1 MRYSVSFLCIF
12 LSCSIPLYPQDAV
25 FSIDEHTIALWC
37 FNETNGNTAFDSSA
51 YRNDAGIANASWITS
66 PHGHAV
72 SFNGT
77 NSLLTAPYS
86 PSLAYPDS
94 QVTIDALI
102 YIDTIAGEWAHIIDH
117 RSVYA
122 LSLHNGKPA
131 FYLSGIHEWW
141 TPETPI
147 VSPHAWHTITAQ
159 FDGKKKQLF
168 VDGLL
173 IAEQSDS
180 GQILHLLQTDIQIGA
195 GSAYGYPAYWF
206 SGKMDEIRISD
217 TSRYHGT
224 DSIDYPPY
232 IITSPSDTT
241 VQVDNLCS
249 LRIKAYDVHG
259 LKIHYLLIDNPDL
272 MTLDPDSGWISW
284 VPFDT
289 GVYPVRSLI
298 VDENGMHDTTRFI
311 INVIGTPSNHPPL
324 ITTIVQADTAILFN
338 SFFTIHIQATD
349 PDSDTVRFFLLSGPS
364 SMAIDSISGF
374 LQWMASD
381 TGGNNISIRVTDQK
395 NRYDTLS
402 FLLHS
407 YKNYA
412 PSFTIVFS
420 DLDTNIFTD
429 SVFILNISI
438 IDPNGDRVILEAID
452 KPGSMNLS
460 LDSGVLRWTPQIS
473 DTGRHLVAIKASD
486 TLGASDTFAF
496 HINVTRFNN
505 TPCIISTPNY
515 TTSALTYWTYFIR
528 AFDPDGDILT
538 CSLAVFPSGMM
549 LSADTVRW
557 YPAKTQAGDFP
568 VTIIVRDN
576 RGKDTSQNFYLHV
589 AESPYPLEFRQ
600 WSPVNFD
607 TSIYETDVLNL
618 RVVAWNADSL
628 ALFTYWWEVADSEVS
643 NTNMWTFFQ
652 TDYESAGLQCTVF
665 AYATDGTDTISAVW
679 HILVK
684 NRAIPP
690 EIVSPSDNDS
700 LWGDSLLSWRIVD
713 PDFDKNTGVYRIELY
728 EDSLF
733 SNKLKTIDSIYDT
746 SATLIN
752 LLQQWDIPESSM
764 VYWRVSGKDGSGYS
778 IGYSSTKSR
787 FFFCGLEDIAI
798 ERVSSI
804 IPKKYELYQ
813 NSPNPF
819 NPMTTIRF
827 AVPKRGSVSIVIH
840 DIQGKLVKKYFFP
853 SLIPGYYSVACNMNN
868 MEGKQYPN
876 GLYAYTLKTNEWT
889 YSRKMLLLK

>member
-1 MRYSVSFLCIF
+1 LDSLKLWYKVFYTISFLFVFVFTYQIQGDTLFFDNFDDGTDSRWNKPDGGDWTVENGEYHRGLGTYPITDFHYISYVGYNSWENYSVACDIKVIEDIPGGWGVLCFRIQDSANYYTIQFEPSTDAFHFDHITNSSCTPFVRANFPTELNVWYRIKVTVEGDSIFCYINDSLLISIQDSLYHTGSAGLAAWHAHSHFDNFLV
-12 LSCSIPLYPQDAV
+12 SGSIPKIFSIMPDSGKCNGGNVVTLNGLYFTQNIAV
-25 FSIDEHTIALWC
+25 FFGSAPTTSVIYISDSLLAVTTPVWPSI
-37 FNETNGNTAFDSSA
+37 NETVDIIISNTYGSDTLFHAFRYYPNPPPVFSVSLL
-51 YRNDAGIANASWITS
+51 NDDTVVMVNTPVNMTFNATD
-66 PHGHAV
+66 PEGEPV
-72 SFNGT
+72 SFR
-77 NSLLTAPYS
+77 LLEH
-86 PSLAYPDS
+86 PDS
-94 QVTIDALI
+94 MTIDSITGNVNWTPLDTGTFQVTI
-102 YIDTIAGEWAHIIDH
+102 IA
-117 RSVYA
+117 
-122 LSLHNGKPA
+122 
-131 FYLSGIHEWW
+131 
-141 TPETPI
+141 
-147 VSPHAWHTITAQ
+147 
-159 FDGKKKQLF
+159 
-168 VDGLL
+168 
-173 IAEQSDS
+173 
-180 GQILHLLQTDIQIGA
+180 
-195 GSAYGYPAYWF
+195 
-206 SGKMDEIRISD
+206 
-217 TSRYHGT
+217 
-224 DSIDYPPY
+224 
-232 IITSPSDTT
+232 
-241 VQVDNLCS
+241 
-249 LRIKAYDVHG
+249 
-259 LKIHYLLIDNPDL
+259 
-272 MTLDPDSGWISW
+272 
-284 VPFDT
+284 FDT
-289 GVYPVRSLI
+289 LFSCDTFSFHIRTYP
-298 VDENGMHDTTRFI
+298 NTA
-311 INVIGTPSNHPPL
+311 PL
-324 ITTIVQADTAILFN
+324 FYPL
-338 SFFTIHIQATD
+338 
-349 PDSDTVRFFLLSGPS
+349 
-364 SMAIDSISGF
+364 
-374 LQWMASD
+374 
-381 TGGNNISIRVTDQK
+381 
-395 NRYDTLS
+395 Y
-402 FLLHS
+402 
-407 YKNYA
+407 
-412 PSFTIVFS
+412 
-420 DLDTNIFTD
+420 LDTNLIVGHTC
-429 SVFILNISI
+429 SLAIKI
-438 IDPNGDRVILEAID
+438 IDPDGGEIIPALLE
-452 KPGSMNLS
+452 KPESLTFSFLS
-460 LDSGVLRWTPQIS
+460 DTCVLIWTPQIS